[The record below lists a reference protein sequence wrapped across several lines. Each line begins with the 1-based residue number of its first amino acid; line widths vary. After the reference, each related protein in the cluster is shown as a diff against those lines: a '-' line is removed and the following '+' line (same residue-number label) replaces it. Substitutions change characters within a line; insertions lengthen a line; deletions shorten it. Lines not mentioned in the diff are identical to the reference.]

1 MLVVEDNAIIRK
13 IAVMNLEK
21 LGVHADIAENGQ
33 QAVQKFRAAKY
44 DLVLMDVAM
53 PVLNGL
59 HATEQIRAVE
69 AGR

>member
-1 MLVVEDNAIIRK
+1 
-13 IAVMNLEK
+13 MNLEK